1 MSSPSHWKP
10 NDWLRLIALLGA
22 FGLFGVGSWM
32 LFRGIS
38 AEGFVDLKSSL
49 LSGTLRASSAG
60 LYICFFALFIIVF
73 VLVTLVTPPR
83 EGAAKAKGR
92 ARRLAPVFWALLFA
106 LAACGLGIAFLP
118 EGFRGFAG
126 IPIGVLSFSLASVV
140 VAMIR
145 MTYDDNS

>member
-1 MSSPSHWKP
+1 MNSPAHWKP

-32 LFRGIS
+32 LLRGIS
-38 AEGFVDLKSSL
+38 AEGFVDLKSAL

-83 EGAAKAKGR
+83 EGAAKTKGR
-92 ARRLAPVFWALLFA
+92 ARRLASVFWALLFA
-106 LAACGLGIAFLP
+106 LAACGLGVAFLP
-118 EGFRGFAG
+118 DGFRSFAG
-126 IPIGVLSFSLASVV
+126 IPIGILSFSLSSVV
-140 VAMIR
+140 FAMIR
-145 MTYDDNS
+145 MASEDA

>member
-1 MSSPSHWKP
+1 MNSPAHWKP

-49 LSGTLRASSAG
+49 LSGSLRASSAG

-73 VLVTLVTPPR
+73 VLVTLVTPRR
-83 EGAAKAKGR
+83 EGAAKATGR
-92 ARRLAPVFWALLFA
+92 ARRLASVFWALLFA
-106 LAACGLGIAFLP
+106 LAACGLGVAFLP
-118 EGFRGFAG
+118 EGFRSFAG
-126 IPIGVLSFSLASVV
+126 IPIGILSFSLASVV
-140 VAMIR
+140 
-145 MTYDDNS
+145 